1 MSNLNDEY
9 QKIISDIEKNITN
22 TDELKYIK
30 EKISELTVLFI
41 NTVDKVIEYSKES
54 LNNMEEKQDELEE
67 RIEKLQK
74 SVNNIEEDIYAEDD
88 DFEFEVVCPY
98 CNNEFISDINLE
110 EMTEI
115 QCPEC
120 KNIIELDWNEED
132 EESCKGNCKGCNNCS
147 DKNIDEDM

>member
-67 RIEKLQK
+67 RIEKLEKKERNRKILSIVKLGLYLILIGALSFGAYKLYEKVWEQ
-74 SVNNIEEDIYAEDD
+74 I
-88 DFEFEVVCPY
+88 
-98 CNNEFISDINLE
+98 NE
-110 EMTEI
+110 
-115 QCPEC
+115 
-120 KNIIELDWNEED
+120 
-132 EESCKGNCKGCNNCS
+132 
-147 DKNIDEDM
+147 